1 MLYLLG
7 LLAWWAAPL
16 RHLALIM
23 STVVVV
29 VVVCASRLGYAACR
43 HLCFKA
49 CRKDNSQQA
58 PARKAKRCRRR
69 RSSKRPAASF
79 KLPVSS
85 SKAPAPSFK
94 APAPSASKAPASA
107 SGAPSSASE
116 APASAPPSSQARQSS
131 CGSGQPSPADS
142 SKPSC
147 TSSLGRTTPS
157 ASPAPTAPGTACPSA
172 ATTSAPGVDAAV
184 TKAATVAAPSASGAS
199 QPSAPRSVTLLS
211 LLRRPAA
218 IAQPAANPAAAPPPP
233 SPLPVAASTSLS
245 RAVAGALLTCMRD
258 TLPKWPLRSFPEVA
272 PAFSQGLSFT
282 PLGAPSGGP
291 TAADGPAQPH
301 VLRRATVQKGT
312 LPRSALPRSAFT
324 AAPTSASSGSGS
336 ATVTVCRKV
345 STLPLHPGQGSACG
359 PSVWALAKALA
370 RCACDELVAH
380 AVRQGSLALAEGS
393 LEAANRRSVPLLA
406 WSVEPTPGQPDSL
419 DLVLYTPWAEQGDV
433 SSYVRRIARGL
444 MGARGPAPASASA
457 SAASPSGP
465 RMGRSALLALVL
477 ATAQHVLALQWAGL
491 VEGDYK
497 HANLVI
503 TQDDPAPGARPGVA
517 AIDPDGCHS
526 LPGALPPFASSA
538 LRTPG
543 MRLTTLGQALL
554 RAWAAATVPASVVT
568 PGMRPPEACYAQA
581 RRIADRLE
589 PRPWAL
595 PGSWREA
602 ALAELV
608 EAMERGEDVA
618 ELARSGRSHLCP
630 GSMVCLWARAW
641 LQELGCVQ
649 AELEARRDAAC
660 LPDIGLDNAL
670 LLKRLRALC
679 GRCTALRPSQRPS
692 LETVLR
698 ELGRII
704 QVSA

>member
-1 MLYLLG
+1 
-7 LLAWWAAPL
+7 
-16 RHLALIM
+16 M
-23 STVVVV
+23 STGVVA

-49 CRKDNSQQA
+49 CRKDNSHQA

-69 RSSKRPAASF
+69 RSSKRPAPSF
-79 KLPVSS
+79 KT
-85 SKAPAPSFK
+85 PASASK
-94 APAPSASKAPASA
+94 APAPSASKVPASA
-107 SGAPSSASE
+107 SAAPSSASE
-116 APASAPPSSQARQSS
+116 APASAPPSSHARLSS
-131 CGSGQPSPADS
+131 CDSGQPSPADS

-157 ASPAPTAPGTACPSA
+157 ASPATTAPGTACPSA
-172 ATTSAPGVDAAV
+172 AATSAPGVDAAV

-199 QPSAPRSVTLLS
+199 QPSPPRSAKLLS
-211 LLRRPAA
+211 FFRRPAA
-218 IAQPAANPAAAPPPP
+218 IAQPAATPAAAAPSPPA
-233 SPLPVAASTSLS
+233 PLPVAASTSLS

-258 TLPKWPLRSFPEVA
+258 TLPKWPLRFFPE
-272 PAFSQGLSFT
+272 
-282 PLGAPSGGP
+282 
-291 TAADGPAQPH
+291 
-301 VLRRATVQKGT
+301 KGT

-380 AVRQGSLALAEGS
+380 AVRQGSLALAGGG

-419 DLVLYTPWAEQGDV
+419 DLVLYTPWAEQGDL

-444 MGARGPAPASASA
+444 MGAGATPASSASSA

-465 RMGRSALLALVL
+465 RINRSALLALVL

-503 TQDDPAPGARPGVA
+503 TNTDPAPGARPGVA

-526 LPGALPPFASSA
+526 LPGALAPFASSV

-581 RRIADRLE
+581 RRITDRLE

-608 EAMERGEDVA
+608 KAMERGEDVA
-618 ELARSGRSHLCP
+618 ELARCGRSHLCP

-649 AELEARRDAAC
+649 AELEARRDAAG
-660 LPDIGLDNAL
+660 LPDIGLDNVL

-704 QVSA
+704 QQSA

>member
-16 RHLALIM
+16 RHLALVM
-23 STVVVV
+23 STGVVV
-29 VVVCASRLGYAACR
+29 VVVCASSLGYAACR

-211 LLRRPAA
+211 FFRRPAA
-218 IAQPAANPAAAPPPP
+218 IAQPAAAPPAAAPSPP

-245 RAVAGALLTCMRD
+245 RAVASALLTCMRD
-258 TLPKWPLRSFPEVA
+258 TLPKWPLRSFPE
-272 PAFSQGLSFT
+272 
-282 PLGAPSGGP
+282 
-291 TAADGPAQPH
+291 
-301 VLRRATVQKGT
+301 KGT

-380 AVRQGSLALAEGS
+380 AVRQGSLALAEGG

-433 SSYVRRIARGL
+433 SSYVRRIAPGL
-444 MGARGPAPASASA
+444 MGARGPASASASS

-503 TQDDPAPGARPGVA
+503 TQDDPTPGARPGVA

-538 LRTPG
+538 LCTPG

-692 LETVLR
+692 LETVLGD
-698 ELGRII
+698 LGRII
-704 QVSA
+704 QESA